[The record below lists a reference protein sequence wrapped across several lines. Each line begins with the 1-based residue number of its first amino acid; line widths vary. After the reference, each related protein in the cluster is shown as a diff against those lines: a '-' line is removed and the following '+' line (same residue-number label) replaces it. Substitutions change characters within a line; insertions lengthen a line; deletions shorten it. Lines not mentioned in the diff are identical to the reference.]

1 MTTGGLRLLGLC
13 CTLTAF
19 MAAPAAAQQCAAPP
33 GTAAVEQYCE
43 TIPSASGPRGGDTG
57 AAAPRPVPSN
67 TQRELE
73 ASGTPGREL
82 NEVLRGAATPA
93 PATAIATPRPG
104 TRKRDKRA
112 APRATPT
119 AQAPAPTPASAG
131 NPLSAVRYAVTGAD
145 TVGGGFPWV
154 LLLIA
159 AIVGGAGWLRRT
171 RRHDG

>member
-1 MTTGGLRLLGLC
+1 MTTGGISRALALC
-13 CTLTAF
+13 CTLTALT
-19 MAAPAAAQQCAAPP
+19 AAPAAAQQCTAPP

-43 TIPSASGPRGGDTG
+43 TVPSASGPRGGDTG
-57 AAAPRPVPSN
+57 AAAPLPVPAN

-82 NEVLRGAATPA
+82 NEVLRGTATPA
-93 PATAIATPRPG
+93 ATATPRQG
-104 TRKRDKRA
+104 ARKPEKRVA
-112 APRATPT
+112 PT
-119 AQAPAPTPASAG
+119 AQAPAPTPAPVSTG

-145 TVGGGFPWV
+145 TVGGGFPWA